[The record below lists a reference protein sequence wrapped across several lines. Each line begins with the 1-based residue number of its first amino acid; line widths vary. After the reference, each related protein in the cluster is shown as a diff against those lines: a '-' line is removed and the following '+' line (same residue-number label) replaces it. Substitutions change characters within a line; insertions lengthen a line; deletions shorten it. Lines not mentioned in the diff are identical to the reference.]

1 MNKDQLPFDD
11 NYYEVNHNIYLL
23 CGWNT
28 AASTHVIGLLPILI
42 CYNNVFI
49 ELVITTSE
57 PDPVNFTVSSLD
69 ETLYTGT
76 VTAGIPT
83 DINDNNDILLPNI
96 AGSESDWYKGIL
108 VTTGSQKKI
117 SVTVAIAEFI
127 GSAVCRSLS

>member
-76 VTAGIPT
+76 VTTGTPT
-83 DINDNNDILLPNI
+83 NIIDNNDTLLPYMVS
-96 AGSESDWYKGIL
+96 SESDRYKGIL